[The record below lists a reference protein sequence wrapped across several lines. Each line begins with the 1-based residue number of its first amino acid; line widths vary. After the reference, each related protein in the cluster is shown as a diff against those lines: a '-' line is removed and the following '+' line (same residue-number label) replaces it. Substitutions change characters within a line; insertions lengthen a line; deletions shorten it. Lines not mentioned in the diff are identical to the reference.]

1 MEWQDDE
8 DSISSKFAVFTEE
21 TVKKLMEDGCN
32 EAMKR
37 VPQISSTAA
46 AT

>member
-8 DSISSKFAVFTEE
+8 DSISSKFADFTEE